1 MTKLLLRVLLAGGI
15 VVLATVPPS
24 AEPRGTRAAAGVA
37 QRLVG
42 AWVLTTRTVSANG
55 KVLADPVLGEKPIGR
70 LYYDASGVMSL
81 QMMRPGRTTA
91 IGTPTEAKD
100 RANPRA
106 ILGYDSYF
114 GKYSVDERA
123 STVTH
128 HVDGSLFPEDVGQDW
143 VRPLTLDGDTLTL
156 KFTSPTDGVTR
167 TLVFHRLR

>member
-1 MTKLLLRVLLAGGI
+1 MKRLSLTVL
-15 VVLATVPPS
+15 VVLCVAALS
-24 AEPRGTRAAAGVA
+24 AQAPAGKAGAA
-37 QRLVG
+37 QRIIGTWQLVS
-42 AWVLTTRTVSANG
+42 RTVSVNG
-55 KVLADPVLGEKPIGR
+55 KVLNDPVLGAQPSGR
-70 LYYDASGVMSL
+70 LYYDATGVMSL
-81 QMMRPGRTTA
+81 QMMRQGRTAA

-123 STVTH
+123 GTVTH

-143 VRPLTLDGDTLTL
+143 VRPFTLDGDTLTL